1 MTTAEETTTHKTTT
15 RLTVNG
21 VTLETDAGASGVH
34 TNALDALRSR
44 GLLSCKEGCGE
55 GECGACAIMVAR
67 PDTGR
72 DGISDR
78 TRWVP
83 VNACLIPAAALDGQE
98 IVTAEGLGTP
108 TELHPVQR
116 EMAERGGS
124 QCGYCTPGF
133 VCSMAA
139 EYYRPETDEPF
150 DLHALSGNLCRC
162 TGYRPIRDAA
172 MALGTGMSAT
182 DSHAARLRSPAPPPA
197 ATDVHSGTSRFRRPT
212 TLVEALEIMSDD
224 PSVTVVAGS
233 TDHGV
238 GVNLKG
244 ERPADVIVIDRI
256 PELRGITATNQYLDI
271 GAAMTL
277 TEIERTLGTRVPL
290 LGQLLPQ
297 FASRLIRNSA
307 TIGGNL
313 GTGSPI
319 GDTPPALLALEAT
332 LVLTSVRGEREVA
345 LCNYF
350 TGYRQ
355 SVRERDELITRIRI
369 PLPLSPLTAFHKIAK
384 RRFDDISSV
393 AVGCAVD
400 VQDGVVT
407 KARIGL
413 GGVAATPV
421 RALSTESALEGA
433 PWTAET
439 IAHAAEFLRSE
450 GTPMSDHRASAA
462 YRSAMLGAS
471 LERFFAEQAQQ
482 ITEARV

>member
-21 VTLETDAGASGVH
+21 VTLETDAGASG
-34 TNALDALRSR
+34 
-44 GLLSCKEGCGE
+44 
-55 GECGACAIMVAR
+55 
-67 PDTGR
+67 
-72 DGISDR
+72 
-78 TRWVP
+78 
-83 VNACLIPAAALDGQE
+83 
-98 IVTAEGLGTP
+98 
-108 TELHPVQR
+108 
-116 EMAERGGS
+116 
-124 QCGYCTPGF
+124 
-133 VCSMAA
+133 
-139 EYYRPETDEPF
+139 
-150 DLHALSGNLCRC
+150 
-162 TGYRPIRDAA
+162 
-172 MALGTGMSAT
+172 
-182 DSHAARLRSPAPPPA
+182 
-197 ATDVHSGTSRFRRPT
+197 VHSGTSRFRRPT

-256 PELRGITATNQYLDI
+256 PELRGITATDQYLDI
-271 GAAMTL
+271 GAAMAL

-332 LVLTSVRGEREVA
+332 LVLTLVRGEREVA

-369 PLPLSPLTAFHKIAK
+369 PLPLSPLTAFHKIAR
-384 RRFDDISSV
+384 RRFDDITSV

-421 RALSTESALEGA
+421 RALSTESTLEGA

-482 ITEARV
+482 NTEARV